1 MENNQKTPIQLD
13 QELHNLCLEYAR
25 RRKLSEKTKIL
36 YENEL
41 DNIFKYPVLT
51 QTLYNKIYSKGN
63 YYTSVLK
70 LILNTCEHFDIS
82 SCKYKV
88 IKPIKKRKHNPQVWS
103 ESDVLKMIDNVET
116 YGLLIACAYYIG
128 AGLRFSSAI
137 MLSWDNF
144 IWENWIENKTKTGKC
159 TVLAKGGKEKVLMV
173 NPILMNRLYNLA
185 VENRKTFQ
193 GIPYKNSI
201 EDKYLFIRQS
211 ELDKIENEYRKQNF
225 ENILDSKKEQ
235 INVKERAKV
244 DLIKKKHNLVKY
256 RLKKL
261 SSQFNKN
268 IKFHSIRGSCATNLL
283 KKGFKLLTIK
293 DQLMHESISTTEIYL
308 NLENSDIE
316 KEFEEKL

>member
-82 SCKYKV
+82 SCKYKA

-159 TVLAKGGKEKVLMV
+159 IVLAKGGKEKVLMV

>member
-1 MENNQKTPIQLD
+1 MENSQKTPIQLD

-41 DNIFKYPVLT
+41 DNIFKFPVLT

-70 LILNTCEHFDIS
+70 LILNTCEHFDIPS
-82 SCKYKV
+82 YKYKA

-116 YGLLIACAYYIG
+116 YGLLIACAYYVG

-144 IWENWIENKTKTGKC
+144 MWEDWILDKTKTGKC

-193 GIPYKNSI
+193 GIPYRNSV

-211 ELDKIENEYRKQNF
+211 ELDKIEDKYRKQNF

-235 INVKERAKV
+235 INVKERARV
-244 DLIKKKHNLVKY
+244 DLIKKKHDMVKY

>member
-82 SCKYKV
+82 SCKYKA